1 MVKFLQDPVFNGSS
15 HRFPVR
21 IGGCV
26 IGGPR
31 FAADAQTAWHVSFDL
46 NKQTAIIIEY
56 MF

>member
-1 MVKFLQDPVFNGSS
+1 MVKFLQDPVFNGWS
-15 HRFPVR
+15 HRFPVK

-46 NKQTAIIIEY
+46 NKHTAIIEY